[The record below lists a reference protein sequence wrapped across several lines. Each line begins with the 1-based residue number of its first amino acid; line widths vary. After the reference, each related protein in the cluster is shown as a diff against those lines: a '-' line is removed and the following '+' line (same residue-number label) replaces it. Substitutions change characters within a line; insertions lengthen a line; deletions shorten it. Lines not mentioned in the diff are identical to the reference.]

1 MSGADYDNN
10 QLQMLGLDSQKRR
23 FEKLG
28 LLKKK
33 PLATAVVSKL
43 VRNNEHLGNSNNVN
57 PSRGVDIPT
66 TGYLNK
72 VSDITAG
79 NVTDAENLYQMLP
92 DTELAEQILVS
103 SILSPKDMVTT
114 ELNYVCNESS
124 LKGEITGVLLSV
136 IEEFFTKV
144 YKIDPQLPG
153 ILSDVLFKKGSYP
166 VMIIPESS
174 VDEIINGERNNV
186 GMEGRVDTQSL
197 FTHSIGVLGDSTFE
211 DGKPVPKNR
220 VKVSMEDMNQYYTQ
234 NFRMLRP
241 RLAKKGFDTKIS
253 VSDNP
258 DLLKAPF
265 VHELQRR
272 KHLAATFKRQGF
284 GMESNNEV
292 SRDDIEMSFYR
303 PRLQAARPVV
313 GVKTAGQVKRATVGH
328 PLVMRLP
335 AESIIPV
342 HVPGSPD
349 EHIGYFV
356 ILDPQG
362 NPVVKAN
369 RSEYYNDLNMNMGIN
384 KDMASQLISQGQRT
398 VEGYQQRSDIDT
410 EEATRIYAQL
420 VEEDLIARLRNG
432 IYADNIEISRPL
444 EVYRIMLARTFANMT
459 TQLLFVPA
467 ELVTYFAFDYNR
479 YGVGKSLLEDNKI
492 LASLRVMMMLS
503 NTMAA
508 IKNSTPHT
516 GLNITLDPTD
526 PDPSGTVEKLVH
538 NYTQTR
544 QASYPLG
551 ASSPVDIVNFL
562 QNAGVDLNVQGS
574 PAYPETRME
583 VEDRQRSVAAPNT
596 DLEDNLKKQF
606 LMSLGLSPETVDN
619 GYNVEFATSIV
630 TSNLLLT
637 KRVMLYQDLFTALLG
652 EFIRKYVL
660 NSGNLMDKLRKTV
673 EANKNML
680 QDVDPTKQK
689 AQLAEGGQ
697 KPTEVESTEAE
708 AMDVDVDAIVAEFI
722 NSLTVTLPRPD
733 SITLERQMEA
743 YDKYIEGLEK
753 CLEAYFNSDFL
764 DGTSLGD
771 QSDSVDVVKAAI
783 LAHFKRKWLRDNNVM
798 PELADLVTFTEEKHP
813 MIDLL
818 TTHTEHVDAIGAS
831 IQGYMVK
838 VAEAQKARNELTEA
852 VEADKDIEVGGGSTG
867 GDDYSDDSSG
877 DDDLGGDDDGM
888 GGDDDLGGMDDD
900 MGDGGDEG
908 DDLDTPDDTEGEEE
922 EAAADEEAEEEPE
935 PDAEEEEE
943 VSEEAD
949 LGQSNGGG
957 GALAEFLERSKRER
971 KDNH

>member
-136 IEEFFTKV
+136 IEDFFTKV
-144 YKIDPQLPG
+144 YKIDPQLPA

-174 VDEIINGERNNV
+174 VDEIINGERGAV
-186 GMEGRVDTQSL
+186 GMESRGDAKGL
-197 FTHSIGVLGDSTFE
+197 FTHSIGVLGDSTYE
-211 DGKPVPKNR
+211 DGKYLPKNKL
-220 VKVSMEDMNQYYTQ
+220 KVSLEDMNQYYSQ
-234 NFRMLRP
+234 SFRMLRP
-241 RLAKKGFDTKIS
+241 RLAKKGFDTKII

-265 VHELQRR
+265 AQELARR
-272 KHLAATFKRQGF
+272 RHLAETFKRQGF

-292 SRDDIEMSFYR
+292 TRDDIEMSFYR
-303 PRLQAARPVV
+303 PRMQAARPVV
-313 GVKTAGQVKRATVGH
+313 GIKTASQVKRATVGH

-335 AESIIPV
+335 SESIIPV
-342 HVPGSPD
+342 HVPGSPN

-356 ILDPQG
+356 ILDPMG

-369 RSEYYNDLNMNMGIN
+369 RSEYYNDLNMNMSIN

-503 NTMAA
+503 NTMSA

-516 GLNITLDPTD
+516 GLNITLDPND

-583 VEDRQRSVAAPNT
+583 VEDRQRAVVAPNT

-637 KRVMLYQDLFTALLG
+637 KRVMLYQDLFTELLG

-680 QDVDPTKQK
+680 QEVDPTKQK

-697 KPTEVESTEAE
+697 KPTEVESTETV
-708 AMDVDVDAIVAEFI
+708 DVDVDAIVAEFI
-722 NSLTVTLPRPD
+722 NSLTVSLPRPD

-743 YDKYIEGLEK
+743 YDKYIEGLDK
-753 CLEAYFNSDFL
+753 CLEAYFDSSFL

-771 QSDSVDVVKAAI
+771 QAESVDVVKAAI

-798 PELADLVTFTEEKHP
+798 PELADLVTFTEEDHP

-818 TTHTEHVDAIGAS
+818 TTHTEHVDAIAAS
-831 IQGYMVK
+831 IQGYMIK
-838 VAEAQKARNELTEA
+838 VAESQKARNELTDA
-852 VEADKDIEVGGGSTG
+852 VETDKDIEVGSPDYDPSSNVSSDDSG
-867 GDDYSDDSSG
+867 GDDSG
-877 DDDLGGDDDGM
+877 GMDDGM
-888 GGDDDLGGMDDD
+888 GGDDFGGDDFGGDDDLGG
-900 MGDGGDEG
+900 G
-908 DDLDTPDDTEGEEE
+908 DDLEGEGTDEENLDDTEAEVTD
-922 EAAADEEAEEEPE
+922 DEGEPE
-935 PDAEEEEE
+935 VEEEE
-943 VSEEAD
+943 VSEEA
-949 LGQSNGGG
+949 GGEVSGG
-957 GALAEFLERSKRER
+957 GALAEFLERSKRAR
-971 KDNH
+971 KDNHL

>member
-1 MSGADYDNN
+1 MSDHDTN

-33 PLATAVVSKL
+33 PLASAVVNKL
-43 VRNNEHLGNSNNVN
+43 VRNNEVLGNSNNVN

-79 NVTDAENLYQMLP
+79 NVTDAENLYQLLP

-144 YKIDPQLPG
+144 YKIDPQLPA

-174 VDEIINGERNNV
+174 VDEIINGDRGTV
-186 GMEGRVDTQSL
+186 GMESRSDGKGL
-197 FTHSIGVLGDSTFE
+197 FNFSIGILGDSKFE
-211 DGKPVPKNR
+211 DGRSVPKAR
-220 VKVSMEDMNQYYTQ
+220 TKVSMEAMDLYSTPSY
-234 NFRMLRP
+234 RMLRP
-241 RLAKKGFDTKIS
+241 KINAMKDKFNPFIT

-258 DLLKAPF
+258 DILKAPF
-265 VHELQRR
+265 VQALTRQR
-272 KHLAATFKRQGF
+272 HLAETFKRQGF

-313 GVKTAGQVKRATVGH
+313 GMKTTSQIKRATVGH

-335 AESIIPV
+335 SESIIPV
-342 HVPGSPD
+342 HVPGAPN

-356 ILDPQG
+356 ILDPMG

-384 KDMASQLISQGQRT
+384 KDMASQLISQGSRA
-398 VEGYQQRSDIDT
+398 VEGYQQRSDLDT

-444 EVYRIMLARTFANMT
+444 EVYRIMLARTFANMS

-492 LASLRVMMMLS
+492 LASLRVMMLLS

-508 IKNSTPHT
+508 VKNSTPHT

-583 VEDRQRSVAAPNT
+583 VEDRQRSVAKPDT
-596 DLEDNLKKQF
+596 DLEENLKKQF

-637 KRVMLYQDLFTALLG
+637 KRVMLYQDLFTELLG
-652 EFIRKYVL
+652 EFIRKYIL

-680 QDVDPTKQK
+680 HETDT
-689 AQLAEGGQ
+689 EG
-697 KPTEVESTEAE
+697 KETVSE
-708 AMDVDVDAIVAEFI
+708 VDVDGVVTEFI
-722 NSLTVTLPRPD
+722 NALGVTLPRPD

-743 YDKYIEGLEK
+743 YDKYIEGLDK

-764 DGTSLGD
+764 DGTSLGE
-771 QSDSVDVVKAAI
+771 QAESVEVVKAAI

-798 PELADLVTFTEEKHP
+798 SELADLVTFTEDKHP

-818 TTHTEHVDAIGAS
+818 STHTEHVDAIAAS
-831 IQGYMVK
+831 IQGYMIK
-838 VAEAQKARNELTEA
+838 VAETQKARNELTEA
-852 VEADKDIEVGGGSTG
+852 VEKDKDIEIGGGSEFN
-867 GDDYSDDSSG
+867 DDSSDTEDG
-877 DDDLGGDDDGM
+877 DDGSMDDGLGGDIDG
-888 GGDDDLGGMDDD
+888 D
-900 MGDGGDEG
+900 MEEPG
-908 DDLDTPDDTEGEEE
+908 EGE
-922 EAAADEEAEEEPE
+922 DE
-935 PDAEEEEE
+935 DLNLEEEEE
-943 VSEEAD
+943 PVEEEEDAPLEEEEEDVSEEA
-949 LGQSNGGG
+949 GESTGG
-957 GALAEFLERSKRER
+957 GALAEFLERNKRAR
-971 KDNH
+971 KDNHVE

>member
-1 MSGADYDNN
+1 MSGSDYDSN

-33 PLATAVVSKL
+33 PLAAAVVGKL
-43 VRNNEHLGNSNNVN
+43 VRNNESLGNSNSVN
-57 PSRGVDIPT
+57 PSKGVDIPT

-79 NVTDAENLYQMLP
+79 NVTDAENLYQLLP

-114 ELNYVCNESS
+114 ELNYICNESS
-124 LKGEITGVLLSV
+124 LKGEITGVLLTV
-136 IEEFFTKV
+136 VEEFFTKV

-166 VMIIPESS
+166 IMIIPESS
-174 VDEIINGERNNV
+174 VDEIINGDRGTV
-186 GMEGRVDTQSL
+186 GMESRADTKSL
-197 FTHSIGVLGDSTFE
+197 FSHSIGVLGDSTFE
-211 DGKPVPKNR
+211 DGKYLPKNKL
-220 VKVSMEDMNQYYTQ
+220 KVSMEDMNQYYTQ
-234 NFRMLRP
+234 TFRMMRP

-265 VHELQRR
+265 VHELTRR
-272 KHLAATFKRQGF
+272 RHLAETFKRQGF

-303 PRLQAARPVV
+303 PRLTTARPVV
-313 GVKTAGQVKRATVGH
+313 GMKTASQVKRATVGH

-369 RSEYYNDLNMNMGIN
+369 RSEYYNDLNMNMSIN

-444 EVYRIMLARTFANMT
+444 EVYRIMLARTFANMS

-492 LASLRVMMMLS
+492 LASLRVMMLLS

-508 IKNSTPHT
+508 VKNSVPHT

-526 PDPSGTVEKLVH
+526 PDPSSTVEKLVH

-583 VEDRQRSVAAPNT
+583 VEDRQRSVAKPDT

-637 KRVMLYQDLFTALLG
+637 KRVMLYQDLFTELLG
-652 EFIRKYVL
+652 QFIRKYVL

-680 QDVDPTKQK
+680 QDDDVKGDKP
-689 AQLAEGGQ
+689 AEG
-697 KPTEVESTEAE
+697 EAVEL
-708 AMDVDVDAIVAEFI
+708 DVEGIVAEFI
-722 NSLTVTLPRPD
+722 NSLGVTLPRPD

-764 DGTSLGD
+764 DGTALGD
-771 QSDSVDVVKAAI
+771 QADSVDVVKAAI
-783 LAHFKRKWLRDNNVM
+783 LAHFKRKWMRDNNVM
-798 PELADLVTFTEEKHP
+798 PELADLVTFTEDKHP

-818 TTHTEHVDAIGAS
+818 STHTEHVDAIAAS
-831 IQGYMVK
+831 IQGYMIK
-838 VAEAQKARNELTEA
+838 VAEVQKARNELTEA
-852 VEADKDIEVGGGSTG
+852 VEKDKDIEIGGSGG
-867 GDDYSDDSSG
+867 GDDYSSDDGGDDDMGGDDDGLGG
-877 DDDLGGDDDGM
+877 DDDLGGDDL
-888 GGDDDLGGMDDD
+888 GGDDLGDD
-900 MGDGGDEG
+900 MDGGDDGSDGADDETDSGDAG
-908 DDLDTPDDTEGEEE
+908 DDEADADLDAESDTDADA
-922 EAAADEEAEEEPE
+922 EANADE
-935 PDAEEEEE
+935 EEEEE
-943 VSEEAD
+943 VSEEA
-949 LGQSNGGG
+949 GESTGG
-957 GALAEFLERSKRER
+957 GALADFLERSKKART
-971 KDNH
+971 DNHPAA

>member
-1 MSGADYDNN
+1 MSGPDYDSN
-10 QLQMLGLDSQKRR
+10 QMQLLGLDSQKRR
-23 FEKLG
+23 FEKMPLF
-28 LLKKK
+28 KKR
-33 PLATAVVSKL
+33 PLASAVVNKL
-43 VRNNEHLGNSNNVN
+43 VRRGMDALEANTGQNNRNGA
-57 PSRGVDIPT
+57 DMPT
-66 TGYLNK
+66 AGYLNK
-72 VSDITAG
+72 VSDTTAG
-79 NVTDAENLYQMLP
+79 NVTDAANLYQMLP

-114 ELNYVCNESS
+114 ELNYLCNESS
-124 LKGEITGVLLSV
+124 LKGEITGVMLAV
-136 IEEFFTKV
+136 VEEFFTKV
-144 YKIDPQLPG
+144 YKIDPQLPK

-166 VMIIPESS
+166 ILIIPESS
-174 VDEIINGERNNV
+174 VDEIINGDRPNAS
-186 GMEGRVDTQSL
+186 MEDIGQASAGL
-197 FTHSIGVLGDSTFE
+197 FNYSIGILGDSKFE
-211 DGKPVPKNR
+211 DGKSVPR
-220 VKVSMEDMNQYYTQ
+220 SRQKVSMEDMGQYYTQ

-241 RLAKKGFDTKIS
+241 RLVKKGFDTKIT

-258 DLLKAPF
+258 DVLKAPF
-265 VHELQRR
+265 VQALQRR
-272 KHLAATFKRQGF
+272 RHLANTFKSRGF

-292 SRDDIEMSFYR
+292 TRDDIEMSFYR
-303 PRLQAARPVV
+303 PRLNAARPVV
-313 GVKTAGQVKRATVGH
+313 AMKTKDQIKRATVGH

-335 AESIIPV
+335 SESIIPV

-356 ILDPQG
+356 ILDQTG

-369 RSEYYNDLNMNMGIN
+369 RSEYYNDLNMNMTTN

-398 VEGYQQRSDIDT
+398 VEGYQQRSDVDT

-420 VEEDLIARLRNG
+420 VEEDLVARLRNG

-479 YGVGKSLLEDNKI
+479 FGVGKSLLEDNKI

-508 IKNSTPHT
+508 IKNSVPHT

-526 PDPSGTVEKLVH
+526 PDPSSTVEKLVH

-583 VEDRQRSVAAPNT
+583 VEDRQRSVAKPDT

-637 KRVMLYQDLFTALLG
+637 KRVMLYQDLFTELLG
-652 EFIRKYVL
+652 EFIRKYVF
-660 NSGNLMDKLRKTV
+660 NSGNLLDKLRKVV
-673 EANKNML
+673 EANRNMI
-680 QDVDPTKQK
+680 
-689 AQLAEGGQ
+689 
-697 KPTEVESTEAE
+697 EVEDGQEAPE
-708 AMDVDVDAIVAEFI
+708 TDAIIQEFI
-722 NSLTVTLPRPD
+722 NSLAVSLPRPD

-743 YDKYIEGLEK
+743 YDKYVEGLEK
-753 CLEAYFNSDFL
+753 CLEAYFSSDFL
-764 DGTSLGD
+764 DGTAMGD
-771 QSDSVDVVKAAI
+771 QQESVDVVKAAI
-783 LAHFKRKWLRDNNVM
+783 LAHFKRKWMRENNVL
-798 PELADLVTFTEEKHP
+798 PELAELVTFTEDDHP

-818 TTHTEHVDAIGAS
+818 SEHTTHIDAIAAS

-838 VAEAQKARNELTEA
+838 VAESVDKRNKLTEA
-852 VEADKDIEVGGGSTG
+852 IESDKHIEVGGGG
-867 GDDYSDDSSG
+867 GGMDTSSDDSGDG
-877 DDDLGGDDDGM
+877 DDGGEGGDDDFGDDGFGGDDM
-888 GGDDDLGGMDDD
+888 GGDM
-900 MGDGGDEG
+900 DGGDDTGEG
-908 DDLDTPDDTEGEEE
+908 DDESGGDDESLDVDD
-922 EAAADEEAEEEPE
+922 A
-935 PDAEEEEE
+935 DAEDAAGAGGDG
-943 VSEEAD
+943 SND
-949 LGQSNGGG
+949 NGGDSDEDIG
-957 GALAEFLERSKRER
+957 DEGAPDTANSSLAAFLDQTKQAR
-971 KDNH
+971 KDNEPKA

>member
-1 MSGADYDNN
+1 MSGSDYDSN
-10 QLQMLGLDSQKRR
+10 QLQMLGLDTQKRR

-43 VRNNEHLGNSNNVN
+43 VRNNESLGNSNSVN
-57 PSRGVDIPT
+57 PSKGVDIPT

-79 NVTDAENLYQMLP
+79 NVTDAENLYQLLP

-124 LKGEITGVLLSV
+124 LKGEITGVLLAV
-136 IEEFFTKV
+136 VEEFFTKV

-174 VDEIINGERNNV
+174 VDEIINGERAAV
-186 GMEGRVDTQSL
+186 GMEARADTKGL
-197 FTHSIGVLGDSTFE
+197 FTHSIGVLGDSTYE
-211 DGKPVPKNR
+211 DGKYLPKNKL
-220 VKVSMEDMNQYYTQ
+220 KVSLEDMNQYYTQ
-234 NFRMLRP
+234 SFRMLRP

-265 VHELQRR
+265 VQELTRR
-272 KHLAATFKRQGF
+272 RHLAETFKRQGF

-369 RSEYYNDLNMNMGIN
+369 RSEYYNDLNMNMSIN

-492 LASLRVMMMLS
+492 LASLRVMMLLS

-508 IKNSTPHT
+508 VKNSVPHT
-516 GLNITLDPTD
+516 GLNITLDPAD
-526 PDPSGTVEKLVH
+526 PDPSSTVEKLVH

-583 VEDRQRSVAAPNT
+583 VEDRQRSVAKPDT

-637 KRVMLYQDLFTALLG
+637 KRVMLYQDLFTELLG
-652 EFIRKYVL
+652 QFVRKYVL

-680 QDVDPTKQK
+680 QELDCDVK
-689 AQLAEGGQ
+689 
-697 KPTEVESTEAE
+697 TEEIEL
-708 AMDVDVDAIVAEFI
+708 DVDAIVAEFI
-722 NSLTVTLPRPD
+722 NSIAVTLPRPD

-764 DGTSLGD
+764 DGTALGD

-783 LAHFKRKWLRDNNVM
+783 LAHFKRKWMRDNNVM
-798 PELADLVTFTEEKHP
+798 PELADLVTFTEDKHP

-818 TTHTEHVDAIGAS
+818 STHTEHVDAIAAS
-831 IQGYMVK
+831 IQGYMIK
-838 VAEAQKARNELTEA
+838 VAEVQKKRNELTEK
-852 VEADKDIEVGGGSTG
+852 VEKDKDIEIGGSGG
-867 GDDYSDDSSG
+867 GDDYSDDSGGDGDDMGGDDDGLGG
-877 DDDLGGDDDGM
+877 DDDLGGDDL
-888 GGDDDLGGMDDD
+888 GGDDLGGDDVD
-900 MGDGGDEG
+900 DGSDGADDETDTGDDTDADADADAGDEA
-908 DDLDTPDDTEGEEE
+908 DADSEE
-922 EAAADEEAEEEPE
+922 D
-935 PDAEEEEE
+935 PDANAEDEEEEE
-943 VSEEAD
+943 VSEEA
-949 LGQSNGGG
+949 GESTGG
-957 GALAEFLERSKRER
+957 GALYDFLQKTKRER
-971 KDNH
+971 RDNH

>member
-1 MSGADYDNN
+1 MSGSDYDSN

-43 VRNNEHLGNSNNVN
+43 VRNNESLGNSNSVN
-57 PSRGVDIPT
+57 PSKGVDIPT
-66 TGYLNK
+66 TGFLSK

-114 ELNYVCNESS
+114 ELNYICNESS

-144 YKIDPQLPG
+144 YKIDPQLPA

-174 VDEIINGERNNV
+174 VDEIINGERSAV
-186 GMEGRVDTQSL
+186 GMESRGDAKGL
-197 FTHSIGVLGDSTFE
+197 FSYSIGVLGDSTFE
-211 DGKPVPKNR
+211 DGKYLPKNKL
-220 VKVSMEDMNQYYTQ
+220 KVSLEDMNQYYSQ
-234 NFRMLRP
+234 SFRMLRP
-241 RLAKKGFDTKIS
+241 RLAKKGFDTKIT

-258 DLLKAPF
+258 DILKAPF
-265 VHELQRR
+265 MQELQRR
-272 KHLAATFKRQGF
+272 QHLAAAFKRQGF

-303 PRLQAARPVV
+303 PRMQAVRPVV
-313 GVKTAGQVKRATVGH
+313 GVKTASQVKRATVGH

-335 AESIIPV
+335 SESIIPV
-342 HVPGSPD
+342 HVPGSPN

-356 ILDPQG
+356 ILDPMG

-369 RSEYYNDLNMNMGIN
+369 RSEYYNDLNMNMSIN

-398 VEGYQQRSDIDT
+398 VEGFQQRSDIDT

-444 EVYRIMLARTFANMT
+444 EVYRIMLARSFANMT

-503 NTMAA
+503 NTMSA

-516 GLNITLDPTD
+516 GLNITLDPND

-583 VEDRQRSVAAPNT
+583 VEDRQRSVVAPNT
-596 DLEDNLKKQF
+596 ELEDNLKKQF

-673 EANKNML
+673 EANKNLL
-680 QDVDPTKQK
+680 QEVDPTKQQ

-697 KPTEVESTEAE
+697 KPTQVETASKEI
-708 AMDVDVDAIVAEFI
+708 DVDVDAVVAEFI
-722 NSLTVTLPRPD
+722 NSLGVTLPRPD

-753 CLEAYFNSDFL
+753 CLEAYFDSAFL

-771 QSDSVDVVKAAI
+771 QAESVDVVKAAI

-798 PELADLVTFTEEKHP
+798 PELADLVTFTEDKHP

-818 TTHTEHVDAIGAS
+818 TTHTEHVDAIAAS

-838 VAEAQKARNELTEA
+838 VAESQKARNELTEA
-852 VEADKDIEVGGGSTG
+852 VETDKDIEVGSADFDPSSSGG
-867 GDDYSDDSSG
+867 GDDSGG
-877 DDDLGGDDDGM
+877 DDGGMDDGM
-888 GGDDDLGGMDDD
+888 GGDDFGDDGDLGGDDL
-900 MGDGGDEG
+900 GEG
-908 DDLDTPDDTEGEEE
+908 DDTDLGGEEGGDDEPPAEDAEEE
-922 EAAADEEAEEEPE
+922 EEPLDE
-935 PDAEEEEE
+935 DEEE
-943 VSEEAD
+943 VSEEA
-949 LGQSNGGG
+949 GGEVSGG
-957 GALAEFLERSKRER
+957 GALAEFLERSKRAR
-971 KDNH
+971 KDNHV

>member
-1 MSGADYDNN
+1 MSDHDTN

-33 PLATAVVSKL
+33 PLASAVVNKL
-43 VRNNEHLGNSNNVN
+43 VRNNEVLGNSNNVN

-79 NVTDAENLYQMLP
+79 NVTDAENLYQLLP

-144 YKIDPQLPG
+144 YKIDPQLPA

-174 VDEIINGERNNV
+174 VDEIINGDRGTV
-186 GMEGRVDTQSL
+186 GMESRSDGKGL
-197 FTHSIGVLGDSTFE
+197 FNFSIGILGDSKFE
-211 DGKPVPKNR
+211 DGRSVPKAR
-220 VKVSMEDMNQYYTQ
+220 TKVSMEAMDLYSTPSY
-234 NFRMLRP
+234 RMLRP
-241 RLAKKGFDTKIS
+241 KINAMKDKFNPFIT

-258 DLLKAPF
+258 DILKAPF
-265 VHELQRR
+265 VQALTRQR
-272 KHLAATFKRQGF
+272 HLAETFKRQGF

-313 GVKTAGQVKRATVGH
+313 GMKTTSQIKRATVGH

-335 AESIIPV
+335 SESIIPV
-342 HVPGSPD
+342 HVPGAPN

-356 ILDPQG
+356 ILDPMG

-384 KDMASQLISQGQRT
+384 KDMASQLISQGSRA
-398 VEGYQQRSDIDT
+398 VEGYQQRSDLDT

-444 EVYRIMLARTFANMT
+444 EVYRIMLARTFANMS

-492 LASLRVMMMLS
+492 LASLRVMMLLS

-583 VEDRQRSVAAPNT
+583 VEDRQRSVAKPDT
-596 DLEDNLKKQF
+596 DLEENLKKQF

-637 KRVMLYQDLFTALLG
+637 KRVMLYQDLFTELLG
-652 EFIRKYVL
+652 EFIRKYIL

-680 QDVDPTKQK
+680 HETDT
-689 AQLAEGGQ
+689 EG
-697 KPTEVESTEAE
+697 KETVSE
-708 AMDVDVDAIVAEFI
+708 VDVDAVVTEFI
-722 NSLTVTLPRPD
+722 NALGVTLPRPD

-743 YDKYIEGLEK
+743 YDKYIEGLDK

-764 DGTSLGD
+764 DGTSLGE
-771 QSDSVDVVKAAI
+771 QAESVEVVKAAI

-798 PELADLVTFTEEKHP
+798 PELADLVTFTEDKHP

-818 TTHTEHVDAIGAS
+818 STHTEHVDAIAAS
-831 IQGYMVK
+831 IQGYMIK
-838 VAEAQKARNELTEA
+838 VAETQKARNELTEA
-852 VEADKDIEVGGGSTG
+852 VEKDKDIEIGGGSEFNDDSTDTG
-867 GDDYSDDSSG
+867 GDDDSMDDG
-877 DDDLGGDDDGM
+877 LGGDLDG
-888 GGDDDLGGMDDD
+888 D
-900 MGDGGDEG
+900 MEEPG
-908 DDLDTPDDTEGEEE
+908 EGE
-922 EAAADEEAEEEPE
+922 DE
-935 PDAEEEEE
+935 DLNLEEEEE
-943 VSEEAD
+943 PVEEEEQEAPLEEEEDVSEEA
-949 LGQSNGGG
+949 GESTGG
-957 GALAEFLERSKRER
+957 GALAEFLERNKRAR
-971 KDNH
+971 KDNHVE

>member
-136 IEEFFTKV
+136 VEDFFTKV
-144 YKIDPQLPG
+144 YKIDPQLPT

-174 VDEIINGERNNV
+174 VDEIINGERGAV
-186 GMEGRVDTQSL
+186 GMESRSDTKGL

-211 DGKPVPKNR
+211 DGKLLPKTR
-220 VKVSMEDMNQYYTQ
+220 LKVSMESLNLYSTPSY
-234 NFRMLRP
+234 RMLRP

-265 VHELQRR
+265 VHSLQRQ
-272 KHLAATFKRQGF
+272 HQLAAAFKRQGF
-284 GMESNNEV
+284 GMESQNEV

-303 PRLQAARPVV
+303 PRMQAARPVV
-313 GVKTAGQVKRATVGH
+313 GLKTAGQVKRATVGH

-335 AESIIPV
+335 SESIIPV
-342 HVPGSPD
+342 HVPGSPN

-356 ILDPQG
+356 ILDPMG

-369 RSEYYNDLNMNMGIN
+369 RSEYYNDLNMNMSIN

-444 EVYRIMLARTFANMT
+444 EVYRIMLARTFANMS

-503 NTMAA
+503 NTMSA

-516 GLNITLDPTD
+516 GLNITLDPND

-583 VEDRQRSVAAPNT
+583 VEDRQRSVVAPNT
-596 DLEDNLKKQF
+596 DLEDNLKKQY
-606 LMSLGLSPETVDN
+606 LMSLGLSPETVDS

-680 QDVDPTKQK
+680 QDVDGTKQK

-697 KPTEVESTEAE
+697 KPTEAESDSNEA
-708 AMDVDVDAIVAEFI
+708 VDVDAIVAEFI
-722 NSLTVTLPRPD
+722 NSLGVSLPRPD

-753 CLEAYFNSDFL
+753 CLEAYFNADFL
-764 DGTSLGD
+764 EGTSLGD
-771 QSDSVDVVKAAI
+771 QSESVEVVKAAI
-783 LAHFKRKWLRDNNVM
+783 LAHFKRKWMRDNNVM
-798 PELADLVTFTEEKHP
+798 PELAELVTFTEDEHP

-818 TTHTEHVDAIGAS
+818 NTHTEHVNAIGAS
-831 IQGYMVK
+831 IQGYMIK
-838 VAEAQKARNELTEA
+838 VAETIKARNELTEA
-852 VEADKDIEVGGGSTG
+852 VETDKDIDIGGSVVEGST
-867 GDDYSDDSSG
+867 DDS
-877 DDDLGGDDDGM
+877 GGDDGM
-888 GGDDDLGGMDDD
+888 GGDDDMGGDDFGDDD
-900 MGDGGDEG
+900 MGGDDLGG
-908 DDLDTPDDTEGEEE
+908 DDLDAEGDAEGEGEGTDE
-922 EAAADEEAEEEPE
+922 EAPADDAEAEEEE
-935 PDAEEEEE
+935 PVEEEE
-943 VSEEAD
+943 VSEEA
-949 LGQSNGGG
+949 NGDATGG
-957 GALAEFLERSKRER
+957 GALAEFLERSKRAR
-971 KDNH
+971 KDNHV

>member
-1 MSGADYDNN
+1 MSGTNYDEN
-10 QLQMLGLDSQKRR
+10 QLQMLGLDSQKQR

-33 PLATAVVSKL
+33 PLASAVVSKL
-43 VRNNEHLGNSNNVN
+43 VRNNDTLGNSNTVS
-57 PSRGVDIPT
+57 PTKGVDIPT
-66 TGYLNK
+66 TGYLGK

-79 NVTDAENLYQMLP
+79 NVTDAENLYQLLP

-114 ELNYVCNESS
+114 ELNYICNESS

-136 IEEFFTKV
+136 VEDFFTKV
-144 YKIDPQLPG
+144 YKIDPQLPA

-166 VMIIPESS
+166 IMIIPESS
-174 VDEIINGERNNV
+174 VDEIINGERGSV
-186 GMEGRVDTQSL
+186 GMESHADNKGL
-197 FTHSIGVLGDSTFE
+197 FNFSIGILGDSKFE
-211 DGKPVPKNR
+211 DGKPVPKSR
-220 VKVSMEDMNQYYTQ
+220 LKVSMEGLNSYSTQ
-234 NFRMLRP
+234 SFRMMRP
-241 RLAKKGFDTKIS
+241 RIVAARNTFNPFITI
-253 VSDNP
+253 SDNP
-258 DLLKAPF
+258 DILKAPF
-265 VHELQRR
+265 VQSMNRQRA
-272 KHLAATFKRQGF
+272 LADAFKRQGF
-284 GMESNNEV
+284 GMEAQSEV
-292 SRDDIEMSFYR
+292 TRDDIEMSFYR
-303 PRLQAARPVV
+303 PRLQGVRPVV
-313 GVKTAGQVKRATVGH
+313 GVKTTDQVKRATVGH

-335 AESIIPV
+335 SESIIPV
-342 HVPGSPD
+342 HVPGSPN
-349 EHIGYFV
+349 EHVGYFV
-356 ILDPQG
+356 ILDPMG

-384 KDMASQLISQGQRT
+384 KDMASQLISQGQRAT
-398 VEGYQQRSDIDT
+398 EGYQQRSDLDT

-432 IYADNIEISRPL
+432 IYSDNIEISRPL
-444 EVYRIMLARTFANMT
+444 EVYRIMLARTFANMS

-492 LASLRVMMMLS
+492 LASLRVMMMLA

-583 VEDRQRSVAAPNT
+583 VEDRQRSVAKPDT
-596 DLEDNLKKQF
+596 ELEDSLKKKY
-606 LMSLGLSPETVDN
+606 LMSLGLSPETVDS
-619 GYNVEFATSIV
+619 GYNVEFATSV
-630 TSNLLLT
+630 VSSNLLLT
-637 KRVMLYQDLFTALLG
+637 KRVMLYQDLFTGLLG
-652 EFIRKYVL
+652 EFIRKYIL

-673 EANKNML
+673 EANKNLL
-680 QDVDPTKQK
+680 QAADGDDKDKEVNLDVDS
-689 AQLAEGGQ
+689 
-697 KPTEVESTEAE
+697 V
-708 AMDVDVDAIVAEFI
+708 VAEFI
-722 NSLTVTLPRPD
+722 NSLGVTLPRPD

-743 YDKYIEGLEK
+743 YDKYVEGLEK
-753 CLEAYFNSDFL
+753 CLDAYFSSDFL

-771 QSDSVDVVKAAI
+771 QAESVDVVKAAI

-798 PELADLVTFTEEKHP
+798 PELADLVTFTEDKHP

-818 TTHTEHVDAIGAS
+818 TTHTEHVDAIAAS
-831 IQGYMVK
+831 IQGYMIK
-838 VAEAQKARNELTEA
+838 VAETQKARNELTEA
-852 VEADKDIEVGGGSTG
+852 VEKDKDIVVGSDDYDSSADSGGGGDDTDTG
-867 GDDYSDDSSG
+867 GDEFSDSDGFGEGDLEDPTETEEDDS
-877 DDDLGGDDDGM
+877 DAADPTT
-888 GGDDDLGGMDDD
+888 
-900 MGDGGDEG
+900 DEEPV
-908 DDLDTPDDTEGEEE
+908 DEPVEEE
-922 EAAADEEAEEEPE
+922 D
-935 PDAEEEEE
+935 
-943 VSEEAD
+943 VSEESST
-949 LGQSNGGG
+949 GSTEIGGG
-957 GALAEFLERSKRER
+957 GALADFLERNKRQR
-971 KDNH
+971 QDNNV

>member
-1 MSGADYDNN
+1 MSGSDYDSN
-10 QLQMLGLDSQKRR
+10 QLQMLGLDTQKRR

-43 VRNNEHLGNSNNVN
+43 VRNNESLGNSNSVN
-57 PSRGVDIPT
+57 PSKGVDIPT

-79 NVTDAENLYQMLP
+79 NVTDAENLYQLLP

-124 LKGEITGVLLSV
+124 LKGEITGVLLAV
-136 IEEFFTKV
+136 VEEFFTKV

-174 VDEIINGERNNV
+174 VDEIINGERAAV
-186 GMEGRVDTQSL
+186 GMEARADTKGL
-197 FTHSIGVLGDSTFE
+197 FTHSIGVLGDSTYE
-211 DGKPVPKNR
+211 DGKYLPKNKL
-220 VKVSMEDMNQYYTQ
+220 KVSLEDMNQYYTQ
-234 NFRMLRP
+234 SFRMLRP

-265 VHELQRR
+265 VQELTRR
-272 KHLAATFKRQGF
+272 RHLAETFKRQGF

-369 RSEYYNDLNMNMGIN
+369 RSEYYNDLNMNMSIN

-492 LASLRVMMMLS
+492 LASLRVMMLLS

-508 IKNSTPHT
+508 VKNSVPHT
-516 GLNITLDPTD
+516 GLNITLDPAD
-526 PDPSGTVEKLVH
+526 PDPSSTVEKLVH

-583 VEDRQRSVAAPNT
+583 VEDRQRSVAKPDT

-637 KRVMLYQDLFTALLG
+637 KRVMLYQDLFTELLG
-652 EFIRKYVL
+652 QFVRKYVL

-680 QDVDPTKQK
+680 QELDCDVK
-689 AQLAEGGQ
+689 
-697 KPTEVESTEAE
+697 TEEIEL
-708 AMDVDVDAIVAEFI
+708 DVDAIVAEFI
-722 NSLTVTLPRPD
+722 NSIAVTLPRPD

-764 DGTSLGD
+764 DGTALGD

-783 LAHFKRKWLRDNNVM
+783 LAHFKRKWMRDNNVM
-798 PELADLVTFTEEKHP
+798 PELADLVTFTEDKHP

-818 TTHTEHVDAIGAS
+818 STHTEHVDAIAAS
-831 IQGYMVK
+831 IQGYMIK
-838 VAEAQKARNELTEA
+838 VAEVQKKRNELTEK
-852 VEADKDIEVGGGSTG
+852 VEKDKDIEIGGSGG
-867 GDDYSDDSSG
+867 GDDMGGDDDGLGG
-877 DDDLGGDDDGM
+877 DDDLGGDDL
-888 GGDDDLGGMDDD
+888 GGDDLGGDDVD
-900 MGDGGDEG
+900 DGSDGADDETDTGDDTDADADADAGDEA
-908 DDLDTPDDTEGEEE
+908 DADSEE
-922 EAAADEEAEEEPE
+922 D
-935 PDAEEEEE
+935 PDANAEDEEEEE
-943 VSEEAD
+943 VSEEA
-949 LGQSNGGG
+949 GESTGG
-957 GALAEFLERSKRER
+957 GALYDFLQKTKRER
-971 KDNH
+971 RDNH